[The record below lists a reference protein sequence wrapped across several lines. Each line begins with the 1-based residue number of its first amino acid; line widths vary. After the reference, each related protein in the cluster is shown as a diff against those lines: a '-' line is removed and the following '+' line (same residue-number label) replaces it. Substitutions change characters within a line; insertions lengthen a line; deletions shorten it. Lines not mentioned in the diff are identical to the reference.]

1 MKVEQMV
8 GVITGDLIGSSSLTD
23 EQKNHVATE
32 LNRYLTDNPEI
43 LMPLQF
49 FRGDSFQVMVVKEKS
64 ARIAVFTEAI
74 IYAATGTRARLSI
87 GIGGVSKITPDNVL
101 TSEGE
106 AFNLSGHQ
114 VDGMKEE
121 GRLLKIA
128 MNNRQFQP
136 IFSSAFHLAEN
147 IIWGWK
153 PGQAAVIAQI
163 PFTKTQKEIAEKLNI
178 SGAAVSKAIKTSN
191 WSSIEDFLNGFEE
204 TIKEF

>member
-1 MKVEQMV
+1 MKVGQVV
-8 GVITGDLIGSSSLTD
+8 GIITGDLIGSSSLTD
-23 EQKNHVATE
+23 EQKNHVTLE
-32 LNRYLTDNPEI
+32 LNRYLTNNPEI

-49 FRGDSFQVMVVKEKS
+49 FRGDSFQVMVLKEKA

-74 IYAATGTRARLSI
+74 IYATTGKWARLSI
-87 GIGGVSKITPDNVL
+87 GIGGVSKITSDNVL

-114 VDGMKEE
+114 MDGMKEE

-128 MNNRQFQP
+128 VNNPQFQP
-136 IFSSAFHLAEN
+136 IFSAAFHLAET
-147 IIWGWK
+147 IICGWK

-163 PFTKTQKEIAEKLNI
+163 PFTKTQKEIAKKLNI

-191 WSSIEDFLNGFEE
+191 WTSVENFLNGFEE